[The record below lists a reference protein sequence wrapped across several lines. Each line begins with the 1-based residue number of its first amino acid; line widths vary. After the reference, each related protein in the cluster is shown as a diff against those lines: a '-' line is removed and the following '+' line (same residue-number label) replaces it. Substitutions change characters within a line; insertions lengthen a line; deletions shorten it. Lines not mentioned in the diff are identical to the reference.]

1 MTLSQVSLV
10 LGGLHVLF
18 GLLLW
23 LRPDPTSV
31 WLRRFPRQVAPGVAL
46 MLIGTAWFVANLYRS
61 NVQDFAEWRPIL
73 YAGFTL
79 LGVGC
84 CFFVQDY
91 LSIRGAA
98 VVALL
103 ACDAILDI
111 QRWYGSGVD
120 GSGWKNVI
128 TGWCYLVIVLSVWWV
143 GSPWRARDLTG
154 WMTSEA
160 GIRSRVGMGFA
171 AFGALLL
178 GLGVSVLK

>member
-1 MTLSQVSLV
+1 MNLSQISMV

-18 GLLLW
+18 GLMLW
-23 LRPDPTSV
+23 LRPEPTSG
-31 WLRRFPRQVAPGVAL
+31 WLRQFPRQVAPGVVL
-46 MLIGTAWFVANLYRS
+46 MLIGTAWFVSNLYRS

-91 LSIRGAA
+91 LSIRGGA

-103 ACDAILDI
+103 GCDAILDI
-111 QRWYGSGVD
+111 QRWH

-128 TGWCYLVIVLSVWWV
+128 AIWCYVVIVLSVWWV
-143 GSPWRARDLTG
+143 GSPWRARDLTV
-154 WMTSEA
+154 WMTSEP
-160 GIRSRVGMGFA
+160 GIRSRVGMGIA
-171 AFGALLL
+171 AFGGLLM
-178 GLGVSVLK
+178 GLGVSVLKLVK